1 MTKPQGRPRPYVGV
15 SGVVNNKYT
24 LPSGQTVTEP
34 QDLFVEA
41 YANRA
46 GLFETDRMLALGV
59 KATHVTQFQDRINQ
73 FGPEW
78 FPVGEDFSNALR
90 ANRTNPNV
98 LAMAQLYPSKYHIS
112 NSEYRRVFVER
123 IAERGKGWLQAIR
136 FDMLPWQGNEGM
148 LQFVS
153 DVREDYDVQTILQC
167 HKTAMDELGPKG
179 VVRKL
184 TRYARALDYV
194 MFDASHGTGERMD
207 SAKLG
212 AFLYEAYASSALRNA
227 NFVIAGGLDADA
239 VRSDVAT
246 LLAKYPDISW
256 DAESRLHPVNNM
268 AKQPLQMDRV
278 KSYLQASTDLINQRN
293 AGRK

>member
-1 MTKPQGRPRPYVGV
+1 HEGRPRPYVGV
-15 SGVVNNKYT
+15 SGVVNNKNT
-24 LPSGQTVTEP
+24 LPSGQTVIEP

-46 GLFETDRMLALGV
+46 GLFETNRMLALGV
-59 KATHVTQFQDRINQ
+59 KATHVTQFQDRVNQ

-78 FPVGEDFSNALR
+78 FPVGDELTNALR
-90 ANRTNPNV
+90 ANRTNPDV
-98 LAMAQLYPSKYHIS
+98 LAVAQIYPSKYHIS
-112 NSEYRRVFVER
+112 NSEYRRVLVER
-123 IAERGKGWLQAIR
+123 VAERGKGWLQAIR

-167 HKTAMDELGPKG
+167 HKTAMEELGPKG

-207 SAKLG
+207 PARLE
-212 AFLYEAYASSALRNA
+212 AFLYEAYASTRLRNV
-227 NFVIAGGLDADA
+227 NFVVAGGLDAHV
-239 VRSDVAT
+239 VREDLPALIT
-246 LLAKYPDISW
+246 KYPDLSW
-256 DAESRLHPVNNM
+256 DAESKLHPLNNVG
-268 AKQPLQMDRV
+268 KRPLQMDMV
-278 KSYLQASTDLINQRN
+278 KEYLRASVEAL
-293 AGRK
+293 